1 MKAQIIDGKKIAADI
16 RASLK
21 ERIDRTKDR
30 KGRMPEIVVILI
42 GDDPA
47 SQLYVRNKKRACE
60 EIGINS
66 RVHHLPA
73 TVTQSALLSVID
85 GYNNDPAV
93 DGILVQLPV
102 PDHISVEQIQNAIDP
117 KKDVDGFHQ
126 VNEGALFSH
135 GDGIVSCTPEGIIE
149 LIRSTGQ
156 PIAGKNAVVIG
167 RSNIVGKPA
176 AILLLDENATVTIC
190 HSKTEDLKKH
200 ASEAD
205 ILVVAVGKPEMI
217 DEDYV
222 KEGAIV
228 IDVGTNRTDDGLKGD
243 VKFDTVSEKA
253 GYITPVPGGVG
264 PMTIAMLLSNTV
276 DAYEKGK

>member
-1 MKAQIIDGKKIAADI
+1 MKAEIIDGKKIAADI

-21 ERIDRTKDR
+21 ERIDRVRDA
-30 KGRMPEIVVILI
+30 KGRPPGIVVILI

-66 RVHHLPA
+66 RVHQLPA
-73 TVTQSALLSVID
+73 TVTQSALLSVIE
-85 GYNNDPAV
+85 GYNHDPAV
-93 DGILVQLPV
+93 DGILVQLPA
-102 PDHISVEQIQNAIDP
+102 PDHISVEEIQNAIDP
-117 KKDVDGFHQ
+117 KKDVDGFHLL
-126 VNEGALFSH
+126 NEGAVFSNR
-135 GDGIVSCTPEGIIE
+135 DGIVSCTPEGIIE

-156 PIAGKNAVVIG
+156 PIEGKHAVVVG

-176 AILLLDENATVTIC
+176 AILLLDENATVTMC
-190 HSKTEDLKKH
+190 HSKTADLKSH
-200 ASEAD
+200 TQDAD

-217 DEDYV
+217 DGDYI

-243 VKFDTVSEKA
+243 VEFESASEKA
-253 GYITPVPGGVG
+253 SYITPVPGGVG
-264 PMTIAMLLSNTV
+264 PMTIAMLLTNTV
-276 DAYEKGK
+276 EAYEKGK